1 MSVQPNDVLHVKL
14 KWVAEVLNMLIVLDC
29 YC

>member
-1 MSVQPNDVLHVKL
+1 
-14 KWVAEVLNMLIVLDC
+14 VAEVLNMLIVLDC